1 MKNSSP
7 STAAVVIVTFLIMA
21 AAAANAECSQQ
32 ILTSPRILPSHVS
45 NSLIYFPPTT
55 PQGRLHHHQ
64 PPLPARNGG
73 DEIDPRYGVE
83 KRLVPSGPNPLH
95 N

>member
-7 STAAVVIVTFLIMA
+7 SAAVVIVTVLIMA

-32 ILTSPRILPSHVS
+32 TLTSPRLILPSHVS
-45 NSLIYFPPTT
+45 NSLISFPPTT
-55 PQGRLHHHQ
+55 PQGMHHHQ
-64 PPLPARNGG
+64 PPSPARNGG